1 MLSTTTK
8 LQAVNTML
16 SAIGE
21 PPVNTLSSQR
31 ADSNIAEQILDEVS
45 RDVQGYGWHFNTEEN
60 ITLTPDS
67 DGYIKISNNIVRV
80 DADPNRYWNIDLVLR
95 GDRLYDRV
103 TNSYVFS
110 GPIVI
115 NRIVLLEFPEMP
127 EAARN
132 YIAIRAARIFCD
144 RMLGS
149 EKHHVFNNQDEMMAL
164 VRMRSYENDT
174 ADYSIFDEYST
185 LSAVNRNA
193 SYRTY

>member
-67 DGYIKISNNIVRV
+67 DGYIKVSNNIVRV
-80 DADPNRYWNIDLVLR
+80 DADPNRYWNVDLVLR

-110 GPIVI
+110 GPVVI
-115 NRIVLLEFPEMP
+115 TRIVLLEFPEMP

>member
-110 GPIVI
+110 GPVVI
-115 NRIVLLEFPEMP
+115 TRIVLLEFPEMP

>member
-1 MLSTTTK
+1 MLSSTTK

-60 ITLTPDS
+60 IVLTPDS
-67 DGYIKISNNIVRV
+67 TGYIVVSENTVRV
-80 DADPNRYWNIDLVLR
+80 DTDKYKYTNLDIVLR
-95 GDRLYDRV
+95 GDKLYDRV
-103 TNSYVFS
+103 TNSYLFAGQVT
-110 GPIVI
+110 VD
-115 NRIVLLEFPEMP
+115 RIVLLEFNEIPD
-127 EAARN
+127 AARN
-132 YIAIRAARIFCD
+132 YITIRAARIFCD

-164 VRMRSYENDT
+164 VRLRSYENDT
-174 ADYSIFDEYST
+174 ADHNIFDEYST
-185 LSAVNRNA
+185 LSVVNRNA

>member
-21 PPVNTLSSQR
+21 PPINTLSSKR

-60 ITLTPDS
+60 ITLAPDS
-67 DGYIKISNNIVRV
+67 TGYIVVTENTVRI
-80 DADPNRYWNIDLVLR
+80 DSDPYKYTDIDLVLR
-95 GDRLYDRV
+95 GDKLYDRV
-103 TNSYVFS
+103 SNSYIFS
-110 GPIVI
+110 GPIVVS
-115 NRIVLLEFPEMP
+115 RVVLLDFTEMP

-132 YIAIRAARIFCD
+132 YITIRAARIFCD

>member
-45 RDVQGYGWHFNTEEN
+45 RDVQGYGWHFNTEHNVTLSPDTNGNIYVSEN
-60 ITLTPDS
+60 T
-67 DGYIKISNNIVRV
+67 VRV
-80 DADPNRYWNIDLVLR
+80 DVDPYRYTELDIVLR
-95 GDRLYDRV
+95 GNRLYDRV
-103 TNSYVFS
+103 SNSYVFS
-110 GPIVI
+110 GSVAVE
-115 NRIVLLEFPEMP
+115 RVVLLEFNEMP
-127 EAARN
+127 DAARN
-132 YIAIRAARIFCD
+132 YITIRAARIFCD

-149 EKHHVFNNQDEMMAL
+149 EKHHVFNNQDEMMSL
-164 VRMRSYENDT
+164 VRLRSYENDT
-174 ADYSIFDEYST
+174 ADHNIFDEYST
-185 LSAVNRNA
+185 LSAINRNA

>member
-67 DGYIKISNNIVRV
+67 DGYIKVSNNIVRV

>member
-67 DGYIKISNNIVRV
+67 DGYIKVSNNIVRV
-80 DADPNRYWNIDLVLR
+80 DTDPNRYWNVDLVLR

-110 GPIVI
+110 GPVVI
-115 NRIVLLEFPEMP
+115 TRVVLLEFPEMP

-132 YIAIRAARIFCD
+132 YITIRAARIFCD